1 MVDNNNPRISSAK
14 ESMMAEMIITE
25 IDKLAEYHKKVLES
39 NQLLEAKYQQ
49 VESLL
54 NEQKQTINA
63 FASYV
68 KDNNEFIRKYATLT
82 RTAVDLSESL
92 VAIQK
97 KGIGISEEGRK
108 KITDT
113 LTKVNEPI
121 WQYMKYL
128 LYAIG
133 LAFLLLFI
141 VAIFI

>member
-1 MVDNNNPRISSAK
+1 MVDNNNPRIISAK
-14 ESMMAEMIITE
+14 ESMMAEIIVTE

-39 NQLLEAKYQQ
+39 NQLLDAKYQQ

-68 KDNNEFIRKYATLT
+68 KQNNEFIRKYAELT

-92 VAIQK
+92 MEIQK
-97 KGIGISEEGRK
+97 KGIGVSEDGRK
-108 KITDT
+108 RMIET
-113 LTKVNEPI
+113 LTKANEPI

-128 LYAIG
+128 LCAIG
-133 LAFLLLFI
+133 LAFFLLFI
-141 VAIFI
+141 VAVFI